1 MNKCI
6 KKAAY
11 VAACVGGLAGSM
23 HAQAANWLMLQ
34 GTEPTSAAG
43 RATVWGFLQPTY
55 QKDYSDISTAP
66 RPEPTRIGPNL
77 ENQSQFQLLRARI
90 GVRGTAMPIDDKV
103 NYFIMAEFGQ
113 NGATDGGLYGERTP
127 VRLMDAS
134 VTLNHIPG
142 ARLRAGLFKTPGS
155 EEVLQGIVNFNY
167 INLTWAA
174 NQLLME
180 RYSRGVVS
188 GNGDGVLSPDEFK
201 WDSSYGAGRDIG
213 LELFDSFKVGGWEH
227 SYAIM
232 AGNGNGLEAGRATFA
247 DGGSGAAAMDTYL
260 YWSSEKVYGGEGARR
275 EGWKSYI
282 WSQSGERDFD
292 ATDDGV
298 SNPTRHD
305 RTLAGIGTHY
315 RRGDWR
321 LAAEYMQANGMIF
334 QGPEKPFFGIQN
346 SATVIDP
353 ANLDLDGKADGGHV
367 DVGYYIPQSKWELDA
382 RYDVLHR
389 STDHANI
396 SADFSS
402 LTGGVQYH
410 LNKKSRITVNYEKR
424 EMKALDPTA
433 PVGALAKGAP
443 KVGDRLGLQVTV
455 IF

>member
-1 MNKCI
+1 MKKCF
-6 KKAAY
+6 KTAVCY
-11 VAACVGGLAGSM
+11 AACIGGLAASM
-23 HAQAANWLMLQ
+23 QVEAANWLMLQ
-34 GTEPTSAAG
+34 GTEPASAAG
-43 RATVWGFLQPTY
+43 RAKVWGFLQPTY

-90 GVRGTAMPIDDKV
+90 GVRGTALPIDDKV
-103 NYFIMAEFGQ
+103 NYFIMAEFGH
-113 NGATDGGLYGERTP
+113 NGATDGGAYGERTP

-155 EEVLQGIVNFNY
+155 EEVLQGIANFNY
-167 INLTWAA
+167 INMTWAG

-180 RYSRGVVS
+180 RFSRGVVS
-188 GNGDGVLSPDEFK
+188 GNGDDILAPSEFQ

-213 LELFDSFKVGGWEH
+213 LEVFDAFQVGAWEH
-227 SYAIM
+227 SYAVM
-232 AGNGNGLEAGRATFA
+232 AGNGNGLESGRATFG
-247 DGGSGAAAMDTYL
+247 DGGSGSANPDTYL
-260 YWSSEKVYGGEGARR
+260 YWSSELVFGGEGARR

-282 WSQSGERDFD
+282 WTQTGERDFD
-292 ATDDGV
+292 ATDDGI

-305 RTLAGIGTHY
+305 RSRSGIGTYY

-321 LAAEYMQANGMIF
+321 LAAEYMQAKGMIF
-334 QGPEKPFFGIQN
+334 QGPEKPWYGIQN
-346 SATVIDP
+346 TATVIDP
-353 ANLDLDGKADGGHV
+353 VNLDLDGKADGWQA
-367 DVGYYIPQSKWELDA
+367 DLGYYIPNSKWELDA

-389 STDHANI
+389 SSDHANI

-410 LNKKSRITVNYEKR
+410 LNKKSRITLNYEKR
-424 EMKALDPTA
+424 EMTALDPTA
-433 PVGALAKGAP
+433 PQGALAKGAP
-443 KVGDRLGLQVTV
+443 KVGNRLGLQVTV